1 MKLIKEIRR
10 RARNIA
16 LAAAGKEPLGPITLK
31 PIRIEPHPVK
41 VETFYSERRLNPYID
56 EIVPFGRIVEHTRRE
71 MARELGMKLL
81 ENGAC
86 KFEIIKEQ
94 NCMGLPGHTLSLK
107 IKVVKPEE
115 GEQ

>member
-1 MKLIKEIRR
+1 MKLIKELKR
-10 RARNIA
+10 RARNVA
-16 LAAAGKEPLGPITLK
+16 LAVAGKEPLGPLAPNPVK
-31 PIRIEPHPVK
+31 IETHQAK

-115 GEQ
+115 VAR